1 MPTSARGI
9 CNAAVFGG
17 SACSAR
23 GFTLIEVLVVLLI
36 LGIAV
41 SGASFGL
48 SVIERRDTE
57 LAVRRLQRV
66 LEAAAARAQT
76 LGQIIEF
83 EILANGYRFHRLEVG
98 GHWVPFDEPP
108 WLVAKDL
115 PPGLTWRAL
124 VQASGEQGRVR
135 FGVFAPRYALS
146 LNTPEGVVRLRG
158 QATGAVIVERSDE
171 RAQP

>member
-9 CNAAVFGG
+9 FNAVVSGG
-17 SACSAR
+17 RAR

-41 SGASFGL
+41 SGASLGL
-48 SVIERRDTE
+48 TAIERRDTE

-66 LEAAAARAQT
+66 LEVAAARAQT

-83 EILANGYRFHRLEVG
+83 EILANGYRFNRLDVG
-98 GHWVPFDEPP
+98 GHWVPLDEPP

-115 PPGLTWRAL
+115 PPGLAWRAL

-135 FGVFAPRYALS
+135 FGIFAPRYALS